1 MELTITLTEQEANN
15 LIQLLDIS
23 VKAGGLANA
32 AAALP
37 LVEKIKNAAQP
48 KSE

>member
-1 MELTITLTEQEANN
+1 MKLEMTKEESEI

-23 VKAGGLANA
+23 VKAGGLAVA
-32 AAALP
+32 EAG
-37 LVEKIKNAAQP
+37 VVFCKRIKEAQQE